1 MAVRLSEE
9 EQAHFSKDPD
19 SLYEAYFQLVE
30 KAARSGLFHIMGHLD
45 LIKIFGIRPRTDV
58 RKLAEKVLDAVQEF
72 NLAVEIN
79 TNGRYKPVGEWYP
92 EQKLIEEIIRRNIP
106 ISLGSDAHAP
116 ENVGR
121 DIADVCSMLKGYGL
135 KKVAS
140 FNKGEK
146 VFVNV

>member
-1 MAVRLSEE
+1 
-9 EQAHFSKDPD
+9 
-19 SLYEAYFQLVE
+19 
-30 KAARSGLFHIMGHLD
+30 MGHLD